1 MRQLGA
7 KVIITPKEG
16 EQDIDSFILYHHLMI
31 FMSSRTEPFLLEF
44 DVMLTTGKGT
54 GMVEKAKE
62 LAQAR
67 MVSMPPG
74 KCATYTFY
82 QTFSFIEKNAA
93 ENLFK

>member
-62 LAQAR
+62 LADKHGWFLCHQ
-67 MVSMPPG
+67 V
-74 KCATYTFY
+74 
-82 QTFSFIEKNAA
+82 NA
-93 ENLFK
+93 LHTPSIKHFHS